1 MVSIT
6 LVMTDDEERALRVEY
21 QDYVQQL
28 VSGAPAITF
37 QAFVQDYVQHTVF
50 KHIEMRQR
58 HYRQSRRLSTLVNS
72 PITAGDLTT
81 IDTVLAKY

>member
-1 MVSIT
+1 MVLIT
-6 LVMTDDEERALRVEY
+6 LVMTDDEERAMRVEY

-50 KHIEMRQR
+50 RRVETRQK
-58 HYRQSRRLSTLVNS
+58 HYRQQQRLATLVNS

-81 IDTVLAKY
+81 IDAVLAKY